1 MSNFNLTNEA
11 KLLVRDENG
20 NYAPAS
26 SEIILEAARTVI
38 DSKVQRGQ
46 VFDSP
51 ALVKE
56 YLCLKLAGYEHE
68 VFAILMLDNQHRL
81 INYSEMFQGTI
92 DSASVYPREVVK
104 AALACNAGAIIMAH
118 NHPSGHPEPSM
129 ADRNITKR
137 LKDALDL
144 VDVRVLDH
152 IVIGGL
158 QAVSFADRGLL

>member
-1 MSNFNLTNEA
+1 M
-11 KLLVRDENG
+11 
-20 NYAPAS
+20 
-26 SEIILEAARTVI
+26 
-38 DSKVQRGQ
+38 
-46 VFDSP
+46 
-51 ALVKE
+51 
-56 YLCLKLAGYEHE
+56 
-68 VFAILMLDNQHRL
+68 FAILMLDNQHRL

-137 LKDALDL
+137 LKEALAL

-152 IVIGGL
+152 NVVGGL
-158 QAVSFADRGLL
+158 ETVSFSERGLL